1 MTATALSYCSLPRVA
16 ICTYSE
22 HDVALVLLAVP
33 SQEDQVARA
42 VRSGIRC
49 LVLEDGPIDELVRA
63 IHAAYARLAFVFAN
77 PQILVGPLLDRLV
90 SVPES
95 IGLASVADT
104 LTRREREVLLAV
116 GQGLS
121 NCEIAQLLTVS
132 THGR

>member
-1 MTATALSYCSLPRVA
+1 
-16 ICTYSE
+16 
-22 HDVALVLLAVP
+22 VALVLLAVP

-63 IHAAYARLAFVFAN
+63 IHAAYARLAFVS
-77 PQILVGPLLDRLV
+77 QILVGPLLDRLV

-95 IGLASVADT
+95 IGLASVVDT